1 MLKNLS
7 IKNFKNIEEEKF
19 ELSNLTIFTGLNSS
33 GKTSVLQS
41 LLLLSRKYSLQ
52 PSADLNHYTSFFSKF
67 SEVRNKY
74 LKEDIT
80 TIVATSEK
88 GEEYTYTLNEQG
100 IEEVDYSILKKLA
113 PTIKKSISSEENKKN
128 KSKEDFLEYIEKIA
142 NMTSNLFSY
151 ENSLYYLSAN
161 RIGPEDISQIS
172 HEKKVGINGEYL
184 VGYLAQN
191 KLKNVDSVIQKF
203 EDNATLA
210 YQVDKW
216 LKDILGIDISAN
228 LDIVDDMHAKLSFD
242 IEGVTK
248 LSPLNVG
255 SGNSYLLKLLI
266 LCLSCVKDD
275 IVIIENP
282 EIHLHPKAQAKL
294 GEFFSFLAENGI
306 QIILET
312 HSEHLINKV
321 RYQVKKN
328 EISNKKV
335 HIYYKASIRDNFS
348 AIDIDDTGHFVD
360 KENQRVPFPTG
371 FFDTSLENLMEI
383 G

>member
-41 LLLLSRKYSLQ
+41 LLLLSQKYSLQ
-52 PSADLNHYTSFFSKF
+52 PNADLNHYTSFFSKF

-74 LKEDIT
+74 LKKHTTQITAVSDED
-80 TIVATSEK
+80 EK
-88 GEEYTYTLNEQG
+88 YIYNLNELG
-100 IEEVDYSILKKLA
+100 IEEVNYSILKKLA
-113 PTIKKSISSEENKKN
+113 PAIKKSIKEGGN
-128 KSKEDFLEYIEKIA
+128 KSPDEFFTYIEKIA
-142 NMTSNLFSY
+142 DMTDNLFSY
-151 ENSLYYLSAN
+151 EDKLYYLSAN

-184 VGYLAQN
+184 IGYLAQN
-191 KLKNVDSVIQKF
+191 KLKNVDPAIQKF
-203 EDNATLA
+203 KDNATLA

-242 IEGVTK
+242 IEDVTK
-248 LSPLNVG
+248 LNPLNVG

-266 LCLSCVKDD
+266 LCLNCVKGN

-294 GEFFSFLAENGI
+294 GEFFSFLAENGV

-321 RYQVKKN
+321 RYQVKKD
-328 EISNKKV
+328 ELSSKKV
-335 HIYYKASIRDNFS
+335 HIYYKASIRDHFS
-348 AIDIDDTGHFVD
+348 AIDIDDTGHFMNR
-360 KENQRVPFPTG
+360 KNQRISFPTG

>member
-113 PTIKKSISSEENKKN
+113 PAIKKSISSEENKKN

-266 LCLSCVKDD
+266 LCLSCVKGD

-335 HIYYKASIRDNFS
+335 HIYYKASIRDNFT
-348 AIDIDDTGHFVD
+348 AIDIDNTGHFVD
-360 KENQRVPFPTG
+360 KEDRRIPFPTG
-371 FFDTSLENLMEI
+371 FFDASLENLMEI

>member
-113 PTIKKSISSEENKKN
+113 PAIKKSISSEENKKN

-266 LCLSCVKDD
+266 LCLSCVKGD

-282 EIHLHPKAQAKL
+282 
-294 GEFFSFLAENGI
+294 
-306 QIILET
+306 
-312 HSEHLINKV
+312 
-321 RYQVKKN
+321 
-328 EISNKKV
+328 
-335 HIYYKASIRDNFS
+335 
-348 AIDIDDTGHFVD
+348 
-360 KENQRVPFPTG
+360 
-371 FFDTSLENLMEI
+371 
-383 G
+383 